1 MAGSFPRTPG
11 LIIAMYCRAEEGFT
25 LSTRNGVAI
34 VDYVMPQEIVR
45 DMVNTGG
52 LKLDLPVRHL
62 LIRGALAGAYLGVAT
77 SMAVTAAVET
87 GSWLIGSLLFPFGL
101 CLAILLRTEIITGS
115 FALLPCA
122 TADGKANAC
131 ISRVLTNW
139 GWVFLGNL
147 IGSTMYAALLAIVL
161 TTAGDASLSS
171 TGDKL
176 IAIAETKT
184 NYYAAHGSA
193 GMLTVFTKGLLCNWM
208 VSLAVVFAFATTS
221 LSGKILAIWGPTVLF
236 FSQGFEHAVV
246 NMFVIPVG
254 MLLGAHVSL
263 TDWWLWNQI
272 PVTLGNL
279 VGGMLFTGLAIYFT
293 HRPGTELL
301 SSHGSVHPELAAS
314 EGDRYSPS
322 F

>member
-1 MAGSFPRTPG
+1 M
-11 LIIAMYCRAEEGFT
+11 
-25 LSTRNGVAI
+25 
-34 VDYVMPQEIVR
+34 DYVKPQEVVTN
-45 DMVNTGG
+45 MVSTGA

-77 SMAVTAAVET
+77 SMAVSAAVET
-87 GSWLIGSLLFPFGL
+87 GSWLVGSLLFPFGL
-101 CLAILLRTEIITGS
+101 CLAVLLRTEIITGS

-131 ISRVLTNW
+131 VSRVLTNW
-139 GWVFLGNL
+139 SWVFLGNL
-147 IGSTMYAALLAIVL
+147 IGSTLYAGLLAIVL
-161 TTAGDASLSS
+161 TTGGDAAVSAV
-171 TGDKL
+171 GAKL
-176 IAIAETKT
+176 IAIAEAKT
-184 NYYAAHGSA
+184 NYYASHGSA
-193 GMLTVFTKGLLCNWM
+193 GMLTVFTKAILCNWM

-254 MLLGAHVSL
+254 MLLGAHV
-263 TDWWLWNQI
+263 TIADWWLWNQI

-279 VGGMLFTGLAIYFT
+279 VGGMVFTGLAIYFT
-293 HRPGTELL
+293 HRQHEPVAEARVNTVADSAQKEQ
-301 SSHGSVHPELAAS
+301 P
-314 EGDRYSPS
+314 RYSPS